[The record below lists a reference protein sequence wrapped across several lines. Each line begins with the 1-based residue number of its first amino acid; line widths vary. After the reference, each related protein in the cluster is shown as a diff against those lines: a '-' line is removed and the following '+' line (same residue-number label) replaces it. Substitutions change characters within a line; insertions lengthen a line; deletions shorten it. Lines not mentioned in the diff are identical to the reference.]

1 MGTADGGQPIADR
14 PRSARLFARP
24 GGVLRVVGY
33 SANSSPGP
41 PRMDL
46 LAAASQGFQTVDADP
61 AFRERATAFLKQWL
75 GGAEFAA
82 YRPQIEWQITAGKWA
97 DLLDAFYQ
105 VLPFGTGGRRGA
117 VGIGPNRMNLWTL
130 GASVQGH
137 SDYLKARFPGNTD
150 LRVALAYDV
159 RQFEDKRKVY
169 NPALPN
175 PVLHLS
181 SRDFAQF
188 AARVYAANGV
198 HAHILPADSPRFLAT
213 PELSFIIRQLHGHGG
228 LNVSASHNPPD
239 DNGGKFY
246 DERGGQPVPPD
257 DQIMSDFVDQVSTIK
272 SVPWADA
279 ARSGQVLFLDD
290 STHRGYIE
298 LCRRQSV
305 GIPPRGD
312 EFRLVF
318 TPLHGVGSMTVM
330 EALQA
335 AGFKPIPVPEQMAPD
350 GQFPNVT
357 KTPNPEVRECLDR
370 AEVVARAHKA
380 HLVIATDPDADRIG
394 GLACRT
400 PDGDGDYRFLTGN
413 EICVMVAHFKLS
425 QLAKAG
431 SLPAAPI
438 VVTTEVTTSM
448 VGRIGRH
455 FNAQV
460 VENLLVGFKYIADVL
475 WHLETTGI
483 YEDVS
488 GTPADFVLGCEES
501 HGLQTTADLRD
512 KDAGGA
518 AVLLAEMAL
527 EQKRQGRSVP
537 DYLDALARQFGYFR
551 NEVLNLIM
559 TGIEGRSNMTRML
572 DALRK
577 IPPKPIGGLA
587 VTNVEDLRNEAGRM
601 GPLKGATD
609 AASRNVLIFRLG
621 ETAKVVLRPS
631 GTEPKA
637 KAYLEVRSAPWKPG
651 VTGEDWDAACQ
662 EIDRLAQRIATDF
675 LAQALSTVGQT
686 PVAGVDKLSR

>member
-1 MGTADGGQPIADR
+1 
-14 PRSARLFARP
+14 
-24 GGVLRVVGY
+24 
-33 SANSSPGP
+33 
-41 PRMDL
+41 MDL
-46 LAAASQGFQTVDADP
+46 LAAASQGFQTVDADV
-61 AFRERATAFLKQWL
+61 AFKGQALEFLRRWL
-75 GGAEFAA
+75 AGAEFAT
-82 YRPQIEWQITAGKWA
+82 YRPQVEWQITAGKWA

-137 SDYLKARFPGNTD
+137 CEYLKARFPGVTD

-159 RQFEDKRKVY
+159 RQFEDMRKVY
-169 NPALPN
+169 NAALAN

-188 AARVYAANGV
+188 AARVYAANGI
-198 HAHILPADSPRFLAT
+198 HAHILPPDSTRFLAT
-213 PELSFIIRQLHGHGG
+213 PELSFTIRYLKAHGG
-228 LNVSASHNPPD
+228 LNISASHNPPD

-257 DQIMSDFVDQVSTIK
+257 DQIMSDFVDQVTEIRSI
-272 SVPWADA
+272 PWLDA
-279 ARSGQVLFLDD
+279 VRGKRVHFLDD
-290 STHRGYIE
+290 APHKAYIE

-305 GIPPRGD
+305 TNPPRAD
-312 EFRLVF
+312 EFRIVY
-318 TPLHGVGSMTVM
+318 TPLHGVGSMTAM
-330 EALQA
+330 EALKVV
-335 AGFKPIPVPEQMAPD
+335 GFRPIPVPEQMTPD

-370 AEVVARAHKA
+370 AERVAKEHKA
-380 HLVIATDPDADRIG
+380 HLAIATDPDADRIG
-394 GLACRT
+394 GLACRDK
-400 PDGDGDYRFLTGN
+400 DGAGEYRFLTGN
-413 EICVMVAHFKLS
+413 EICALVTHFKLG

-431 SLPAAPI
+431 TMPASPI
-438 VVTTEVTTSM
+438 IVTTEVTTSI
-448 VGRIGRH
+448 VGRIARH

-460 VENLLVGFKYIADVL
+460 VENLLVGFKYIAEVL
-475 WHLETTGI
+475 WQLESTGR

-501 HGLQTTADLRD
+501 HGLQTTAEVRD

-527 EQKRQGRSVP
+527 EQKRLGRTIP
-537 DYLDALARQFGYFR
+537 EYLDALSRQFGYFR
-551 NEVLNLIM
+551 NELLNIVM
-559 TGIEGRSNMTRML
+559 TGIEGKSNMVRML
-572 DALRK
+572 EGLRK
-577 IPPKPIGGLA
+577 NPPTTIGGLA
-587 VTNVEDLRNEAGRM
+587 VTQFEDLRDEESRL

-609 AASRNVLIFRLG
+609 SAARNFLIFRLG
-621 ETAKVVLRPS
+621 DVAKMVLRPS

-651 VTGEDWDAACQ
+651 TTGEAWDAACRQ
-662 EIDRLAQRIATDF
+662 VDVLAQRIASDF
-675 LAQALSTVGQT
+675 LSQTLATVGMT
-686 PVAGVDKLSR
+686 PAPGAYKLSR

>member
-1 MGTADGGQPIADR
+1 
-14 PRSARLFARP
+14 
-24 GGVLRVVGY
+24 
-33 SANSSPGP
+33 
-41 PRMDL
+41 MDQID
-46 LAAASQGFQTVDADP
+46 AATKGFQSVDADP
-61 AFRERATAFLKQWL
+61 VYRNTALDFLRRWL
-75 GGAEFAA
+75 TGSEFVS
-82 YRPQIEWQITAGKWA
+82 YRPQIEWQIQAGKWS

-137 SDYLKARFPGNTD
+137 AEYLKARFPGVTD

-169 NPALPN
+169 NRDLPS

-188 AARVYAANGV
+188 AARVYAANGIRT
-198 HAHILPADSPRFLAT
+198 HILPPDSPRYLAT
-213 PELSFIIRQLHGHGG
+213 PELSFAIRYLKAHGG
-228 LNVSASHNPPD
+228 LNISASHNPPD

-257 DQIMSDFVDQVSTIK
+257 DQIMSDFVSQVTDIK
-272 SVPWADA
+272 SIPWTDA
-279 ARSGQVLFLDD
+279 VRGGKVQFLDD
-290 STHRGYIE
+290 APHKAYIE

-305 GIPPRGD
+305 TNPPRGD
-312 EFRLVF
+312 ELRIVY
-318 TPLHGVGSMTVM
+318 TPLHGVGSMTAM
-330 EALQA
+330 EALKA
-335 AGFKPIPVPEQMAPD
+335 AGFKPIPVPEQMTPD

-357 KTPNPEVRECLDR
+357 KTPNPEVRDCLDR
-370 AEVVARAHKA
+370 AERVARDHKA
-380 HLVIATDPDADRIG
+380 HLAIATDPDADRIG
-394 GLACRT
+394 GLAARDK
-400 PDGDGDYRFLTGN
+400 DGAGDYRFLTGN
-413 EICVMVAHFKLS
+413 EICALVTHFKLN
-425 QLAKAG
+425 QLAKSG
-431 SLPAAPI
+431 RMPASPI

-448 VGRIGRH
+448 VGRISRS

-460 VENLLVGFKYIADVL
+460 VDNLLVGFKYIAEVL
-475 WHLETTGI
+475 WQLESTGA

-501 HGLQTTADLRD
+501 HGLQTTAELRD

-518 AVLLAEMAL
+518 SVLLAEMAL
-527 EQKRQGRSVP
+527 EQKRQGRTVP
-537 DYLDALARQFGYFR
+537 EYLDVLARQFGYFR
-551 NEVLNLIM
+551 NEVLNLVM
-559 TGIEGRSNMTRML
+559 TGIEGKSNMVRML

-577 IPPKPIGGLA
+577 SPPAVIGGLS
-587 VTNVEDLRNEAGRM
+587 VTEFEDLRSETGRM

-621 ETAKVVLRPS
+621 DVAKVVLRPS

-651 VTGEDWDAACQ
+651 TSGEAWDAACR
-662 EIDRLAQRIATDF
+662 EIDALAQSIATDF
-675 LAQALSTVGQT
+675 VTHALGTVGLT
-686 PVAGVDKLSR
+686 PAPGADRLSR

>member
-1 MGTADGGQPIADR
+1 
-14 PRSARLFARP
+14 
-24 GGVLRVVGY
+24 
-33 SANSSPGP
+33 
-41 PRMDL
+41 MDL

-61 AFRERATAFLKQWL
+61 VLKDRALDFLQRWLTA
-75 GGAEFAA
+75 AEYAP
-82 YRPQIEWQITAGKWA
+82 YKPQIEWQISAGKWA

-137 SDYLKARFPGNTD
+137 CEYLKARFPGITD
-150 LRVALAYDV
+150 LRVVLAYDV

-188 AARVYAANGV
+188 AGRVYVTNGI
-198 HAHILPADSPRFLAT
+198 HAHILPPDSPRYLAT
-213 PELSFIIRQLHGHGG
+213 PELSFAIRYLKAHGG

-257 DQIMSDFVDQVSTIK
+257 DQIMSDFVDQVSEIR
-272 SVPWADA
+272 SIPWADA
-279 ARSGQVLFLDD
+279 VRGKRVHFLDD
-290 STHRGYIE
+290 TPHKAYIE
-298 LCRRQSV
+298 LCRRQS
-305 GIPPRGD
+305 ITSPPRG
-312 EFRLVF
+312 EEIRIVF
-318 TPLHGVGSMTVM
+318 TPLHGVGAMTAM

-335 AGFKPIPVPEQMAPD
+335 VGFRPIPVAEQMTPD

-357 KTPNPEVRECLDR
+357 KTPNPEVRECMDR
-370 AEVVARAHKA
+370 AERVAKEHHA
-380 HLVIATDPDADRIG
+380 HLAIATDPDADRIG
-394 GLACRT
+394 GLACREK
-400 PDGDGDYRFLTGN
+400 DGASDYRFLTGN
-413 EICVMVAHFKLS
+413 EICALVTHFKLS
-425 QLAKAG
+425 QLVKTG
-431 SLPAAPI
+431 TMPASPI

-448 VGRIGRH
+448 VGRIARH

-460 VENLLVGFKYIADVL
+460 VENLLVGFKYVAEVL
-475 WHLETTGI
+475 WQLESTGR

-488 GTPADFVLGCEES
+488 GAPADFVLGCEES
-501 HGLQTTADLRD
+501 HGLQTTAEVRD

-527 EQKRQGRSVP
+527 EQKRQGRTIP
-537 DYLDALARQFGYFR
+537 QYLDSLSRQFGYFR
-551 NEVLNLIM
+551 NELLNIVM
-559 TGIEGRSNMTRML
+559 TGIEGKSNMVRML
-572 DALRK
+572 DTLRQN
-577 IPPKPIGGLA
+577 PPTNVGGLA
-587 VTNVEDLRNEAGRM
+587 VTGFEDLRDEDGRM
-601 GPLKGATD
+601 GPLRGATD
-609 AASRNVLIFRLG
+609 AAARNFLIFRLG
-621 ETAKVVLRPS
+621 EVAKVVLRPS

-651 VTGEDWDAACQ
+651 VSGEAWDAACR
-662 EIDRLAQRIATDF
+662 EVDALAQRIATDF
-675 LAQALSTVGQT
+675 LTQGLATVGMT
-686 PVAGVDKLSR
+686 PAPGADKLSR

>member
-1 MGTADGGQPIADR
+1 
-14 PRSARLFARP
+14 
-24 GGVLRVVGY
+24 
-33 SANSSPGP
+33 
-41 PRMDL
+41 MDL
-46 LAAASQGFQTVDADP
+46 LAAATQGFQTVDADP
-61 AFRERATAFLKQWL
+61 AFRDRARQYLAQWL
-75 GGAEFAA
+75 AGPEFAP
-82 YRPQIEWQITAGKWA
+82 YQPQLEWQIGAGKWA

-137 SDYLKARFPGNTD
+137 CEYLKARFPGATD
-150 LRVALAYDV
+150 LRVVLAYDV

-169 NPALPN
+169 NPDLMN

-181 SRDFAQF
+181 SRDFASF
-188 AARVYAANGV
+188 AARVYAANGIQSY
-198 HAHILPADSPRFLAT
+198 ILPPDSPRYLAT
-213 PELSFIIRQLHGHGG
+213 PELSFTIRHLKAHGG
-228 LNVSASHNPPD
+228 LNISASHNPPD

-257 DQIMSDFVDQVSTIK
+257 DQIMSDFVDQVRDIRSQ
-272 SVPWADA
+272 PWADA
-279 ARSGQVLFLDD
+279 LRSGKVHYLDEVP
-290 STHRGYIE
+290 HKAYID

-305 GIPPRGD
+305 TSPPKPD
-312 EFRLVF
+312 ELRVVY
-318 TPLHGVGSMTVM
+318 TPLHGVGSMTAM

-335 AGFKPIPVPEQMAPD
+335 VGFKTIPVPEQMAPD

-370 AEVVARAHKA
+370 AERVAREQKA

-394 GLACRT
+394 GLVAR
-400 PDGDGDYRFLTGN
+400 DKDAGDDYRFLTGN
-413 EICVMVAHFKLS
+413 EICALVTHFKLS
-425 QLAKAG
+425 QLQKG
-431 SLPAAPI
+431 GRMPASPV

-448 VGRIGRH
+448 VGRIARS

-460 VENLLVGFKYIADVL
+460 VDNLLVGFKYINEVV
-475 WHLETTGI
+475 WQLESAGG

-501 HGLQTTADLRD
+501 HGLQTTAELRD

-527 EQKRQGRSVP
+527 EQKRQGRTVP
-537 DYLDALARQFGYFR
+537 EYLDALARQYGYFR
-551 NEVLNLIM
+551 NEVLNIVM
-559 TGIEGRSNMTRML
+559 TGIEGKSNMVRML
-572 DALRK
+572 DTLRK
-577 IPPKPIGGLA
+577 DPPTAIGGVA
-587 VTNVEDLRNEAGRM
+587 VTGFEDLRDENSRM

-609 AASRNVLIFRLG
+609 AASRNFLIFRLG
-621 ETAKVVLRPS
+621 DSAKVVLRPS

-637 KAYLEVRSAPWKPG
+637 KAYLEVRSAPWKAG
-651 VTGEDWDAACQ
+651 VTGEAWDAACR
-662 EIDRLAQRIATDF
+662 EIDTLAQRIATDF
-675 LAQALSTVGQT
+675 LAQALGTVGLT
-686 PVAGVDKLSR
+686 PAVGADRLSR

>member
-1 MGTADGGQPIADR
+1 
-14 PRSARLFARP
+14 
-24 GGVLRVVGY
+24 
-33 SANSSPGP
+33 
-41 PRMDL
+41 MDL
-46 LAAASQGFQTVDADP
+46 IAAATQGFQTVDADP
-61 AFRERATAFLKQWL
+61 VFRNTALDFLGRWL
-75 GGAEFAA
+75 RGPEFAP
-82 YRPQIEWQITAGKWA
+82 YRPQIEWQIASERWA

-137 SDYLKARFPGNTD
+137 AEYLKARFPGITD

-159 RQFEDKRKVY
+159 RQFEDKRQVY
-169 NPALPN
+169 NPELPN

-188 AARVYAANGV
+188 AARVYAANGI
-198 HAHILPADSPRFLAT
+198 HAHILPPDSPRYLAT
-213 PELSFIIRQLHGHGG
+213 PELSFTIRLLKAHGG

-257 DQIMSDFVDQVSTIK
+257 DQIMSDFVDQVTAIK
-272 SVPWADA
+272 SVPWSDA
-279 ARSGQVLFLDD
+279 VRAGRVHFLDD
-290 STHRGYIE
+290 SSHKAYIE

-305 GIPPRGD
+305 TNPPRGD
-312 EFRLVF
+312 EIRIVY
-318 TPLHGVGSMTVM
+318 TPLHGVGSMTSM

-335 AGFKPIPVPEQMAPD
+335 AGFKPIPVPEQMSPD

-357 KTPNPEVRECLDR
+357 RTPNPEVRDCLDR
-370 AEVVARAHKA
+370 AERVAREHRA

-394 GLACRT
+394 GLAARDQ
-400 PDGDGDYRFLTGN
+400 DGCGDYRFLTGN
-413 EICVMVAHFKLS
+413 EICSLVTHFKLT
-425 QLAKAG
+425 QLARNG
-431 SLPAAPI
+431 QMPASPI

-448 VGRIGRH
+448 VGRIARH

-460 VENLLVGFKYIADVL
+460 VENLLVGFKYIAEVL
-475 WHLETTGI
+475 WQLESTGT

-501 HGLQTTADLRD
+501 HGLQTTAELRD

-527 EQKRQGRSVP
+527 EQKRQGRTVP

-551 NEVLNLIM
+551 NEVLNLVM
-559 TGIEGRSNMTRML
+559 TGIEGKSNMVRML
-572 DALRK
+572 DTLRK
-577 IPPKPIGGLA
+577 SPPKAIGGLA
-587 VTNVEDLRNEAGRM
+587 VTGFEDLRSETGRL

-609 AASRNVLIFRLG
+609 AASRNVLVFRLG
-621 ETAKVVLRPS
+621 DAAKMVLRPS

-637 KAYLEVRSAPWKPG
+637 KAYLEVRSGPWKPG
-651 VTGEDWDAACQ
+651 VTGEAWDAACR
-662 EIDRLAQRIATDF
+662 EVDALAQRIATDF
-675 LAQALSTVGQT
+675 VGQALGTVGLK
-686 PVAGVDKLSR
+686 PAAGADRLSR